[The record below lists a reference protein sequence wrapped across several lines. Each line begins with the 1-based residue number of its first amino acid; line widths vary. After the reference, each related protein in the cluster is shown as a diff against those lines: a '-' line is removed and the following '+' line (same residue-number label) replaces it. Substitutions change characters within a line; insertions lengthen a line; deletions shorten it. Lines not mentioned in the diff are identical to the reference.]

1 MSGNTWTI
9 SLPTGLTQHYYSQNT
24 RFEGGGQVFAV
35 TFVAG
40 SLLQAG
46 TVAGGSPGVVAAFG
60 AAGEQTGVFLKR
72 GLLNGWTLLSQGVG
86 NDFNIGRWNDAGT
99 FQGNALSLTR
109 AGAIGFNNVTPI
121 AKPTISG
128 SRGGNAALAS
138 LLTQLAAYGLVTD
151 GSSA

>member
-1 MSGNTWTI
+1 MNGNTWTF
-9 SLPTGLTQHYYSQNT
+9 SLPTGLTQHYYSPNT

-46 TVAGGSPGVVAAFG
+46 TVAGGSPGVVATFG

-86 NDFNIGRWNDAGT
+86 NDFNIGRWNDAGA
-99 FQGNALSLTR
+99 FQGNALSLIR
-109 AGAIGFNNVTPI
+109 ATGAVLMPALQLSTTYANDAAAAVGGV
-121 AKPTISG
+121 AVGQLYRSG
-128 SRGGNAALAS
+128 SAVQVRVS
-138 LLTQLAAYGLVTD
+138 
-151 GSSA
+151 